1 MSIPGVIKRTLEAAF
16 LNAVANHPEVRPW
29 IGGEGP
35 LDLAPVIADPAN
47 VALVHAHGGWVFAR
61 HEPGIYE
68 VHTLC
73 LAAGRGRE
81 QLKLWREAARW
92 MFTRTDAREIVTR
105 IPDDNPG
112 AGAAAA
118 LCGFKQRFRREKA
131 FASVTAGR
139 LVDVSYQGLSIDDW
153 AGRDPTCLE
162 AGERFH
168 EQIEAA
174 KAARHS
180 ALPEH
185 PEDLA
190 HDRAAGAAC
199 LIIGVGNVRKGVW
212 VYNRWAALA
221 GYPPIALIAEAPVLI
236 DVGAGVI
243 AQVTGGT
250 MEILS
255 CP

>member
-1 MSIPGVIKRTLEAAF
+1 MLKRTLEAAH

-29 IGGEGP
+29 IGGEGA
-35 LDLAPVIADPAN
+35 LDLGPIIANPVN
-47 VALVHAHGGWVFAR
+47 VALIHPHGGWVFAR

-73 LAAGRGRE
+73 RAAGRGKG
-81 QLKLWREAARW
+81 QLIAWREAARW

-105 IPDDNPG
+105 IPDDNAG

-131 FASVTAGR
+131 FMSVVAGR
-139 LVDVSYQGLSIDDW
+139 LVDVSYQALTIDDW
-153 AGRDPTCLE
+153 AGRDPQALE
-162 AGERFH
+162 AGEAFH
-168 EQIEAA
+168 ERIA
-174 KAARHS
+174 AARRARAGGS
-180 ALPEH
+180 ALTDH

-199 LIIGVGNVRKGVW
+199 LMIGVGNARKGVW
-212 VYNRWAALA
+212 AYNRWAALA
-221 GYPPIALIAEAPVLI
+221 GYAPIAVLTDQPLVI
-236 DVGAGVI
+236 DLGAGVI
-243 AQVTGGT
+243 AGVTNGE